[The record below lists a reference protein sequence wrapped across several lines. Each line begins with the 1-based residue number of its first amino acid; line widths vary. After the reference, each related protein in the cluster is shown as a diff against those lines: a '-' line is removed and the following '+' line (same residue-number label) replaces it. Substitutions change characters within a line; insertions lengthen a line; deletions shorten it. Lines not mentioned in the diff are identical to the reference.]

1 MHRNGAM
8 RNAFAWTA
16 IAGVA
21 AIVLAACGS
30 SGSSNPGS
38 SNTGSANPG
47 SGSSGTKTVTIG
59 IIGSKTGPQ
68 APLFSAMAGYVQDR
82 INKAN
87 ATNEVPGVH
96 FKTAVDDNQST
107 PAGELTAA
115 HDLVQ
120 NKHVFG
126 IIEADALGFSA
137 YRYLVQQKVPVV
149 APGFDG
155 PEYGD
160 SANRNLFAEEG
171 SSDPHNHSVTTFG
184 TELKGQG
191 VTKLA
196 VIADGD
202 SPAAAATAKVIAA
215 SAKNAG
221 IAVPYNAKS
230 VTFATTDFTQVAS
243 DIKRAGADGVISEMQ
258 SNQNAAL
265 VTALKQDDVSTKAIV
280 FSTGYGPDTTDNA
293 ALTKVSQGVDFSTV
307 YPPIELQSAATK
319 AFSADLS
326 KYAGVTGDPSFAA
339 STGWFIGDLFMKG
352 MTLAGKNPTPASFIT
367 GLRDDTDYNPYG
379 LYSPGL
385 NLTQFGQSTAT
396 LAPGNCNWLTKLKG
410 STFQPINGDEPAC
423 GTNIPNSNQT

>member
-1 MHRNGAM
+1 MHSNGAM
-8 RNAFAWTA
+8 HSAFAWTA
-16 IAGVA
+16 IAGA
-21 AIVLAACGS
+21 LAIGLAACGS
-30 SGSSNPGS
+30 SGSSNTGATSPGS
-38 SNTGSANPG
+38 A
-47 SGSSGTKTVTIG
+47 SGGTQTITIG
-59 IIGSKTGPQ
+59 IIGSETGAQ
-68 APLFSAMAGYVQDR
+68 APLFSGMVRYVQDR

-87 ATNEVPGVH
+87 ATNEVPGVR
-96 FKTAVDDNQST
+96 FKTVVDDNQST

-115 HDLVQ
+115 QDLVQ

-137 YRYLVQQKVPVV
+137 YRFLVQEKVPVV

-160 SANRNLFAEEG
+160 PANRNLFAEEG
-171 SSDPHNHSVTTFG
+171 SFDPNNHSVTTFG
-184 TELKGQG
+184 TELKGLG

-202 SPAAAATAKVIAA
+202 SPAASATAKVIAA

-221 IAVPYNAKS
+221 IAVPYNANS
-230 VTFATTDFTQVAS
+230 VTFATTDFTQVVS
-243 DIKRAGADGVISEMQ
+243 DIKRAGANGVISEMQ

-265 VTALKQDDVSTKAIV
+265 VTALKQDDVSTKGIV

-293 ALTKVSQGVDFSTV
+293 ALTKVSQGVIFSTT
-307 YPPIELQSAATK
+307 YPPLELNTPATK

-339 STGWFIGDLFMKG
+339 STGWLIGDLFIHG
-352 MTLAGKNPTPASFIT
+352 MTLAGKNPTPASFIN
-367 GLRDDTDYNPYG
+367 GLRNETDYDPYG
-379 LYSPGL
+379 LFNPGL
-385 NLTQFGQSTAT
+385 NLTQFGKSTAT
-396 LAPGNCNWLTKLKG
+396 LAAGNCNWLVKLQG
-410 STFQPINGDEPAC
+410 STFDPVSGDDPVC